1 MGLIFWGGG
10 LKNFLVFIVTYS
22 LLLLYI
28 SVYPTYNYYIIKGF
42 K

>member
-1 MGLIFWGGG
+1 MGLILGGGG

-28 SVYPTYNYYIIKGF
+28 SVYPTNNIII
-42 K
+42 